1 MDFALGD
8 KIDTTKTKQNRLKPD
23 TPPLE
28 NAKLNKQILY

>member
-8 KIDTTKTKQNRLKPD
+8 KIDTTKTKQNRPKLGA
-23 TPPLE
+23 PPLE